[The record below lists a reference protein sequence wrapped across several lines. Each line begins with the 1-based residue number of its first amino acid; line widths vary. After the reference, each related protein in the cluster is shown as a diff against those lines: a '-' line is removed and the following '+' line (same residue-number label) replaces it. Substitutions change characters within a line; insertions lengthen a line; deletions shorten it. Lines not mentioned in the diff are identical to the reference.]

1 MNVSENARANTV
13 SAKCQVDKYVDI
25 YENSG
30 AVRILFIGNSITKHA
45 PAENIGWSGNW
56 GMAASCAENDYVH
69 RTMTGIREKFGTA
82 DYCVAQLAEWE
93 RRYLQGDEVLEEYY
107 TKARDFAADI
117 IIVRI
122 GENINRDENKK
133 ISCKPYYDSMI
144 KFFKVKENAR
154 VIVTDNFW
162 SIEALNKAFKEVS
175 DENGYTFCSIS
186 DLEQDERTMAKGLFK
201 HEGVSVHPG
210 DYGMECIAQRI
221 LEKI

>member
-1 MNVSENARANTV
+1 ME
-13 SAKCQVDKYVDI
+13 
-25 YENSG
+25 
-30 AVRILFIGNSITKHA
+30 
-45 PAENIGWSGNW
+45 
-56 GMAASCAENDYVH
+56 
-69 RTMTGIREKFGTA
+69 
-82 DYCVAQLAEWE
+82 
-93 RRYLQGDEVLEEYY
+93 
-107 TKARDFAADI
+107 
-117 IIVRI
+117 
-122 GENINRDENKK
+122 
-133 ISCKPYYDSMI
+133 